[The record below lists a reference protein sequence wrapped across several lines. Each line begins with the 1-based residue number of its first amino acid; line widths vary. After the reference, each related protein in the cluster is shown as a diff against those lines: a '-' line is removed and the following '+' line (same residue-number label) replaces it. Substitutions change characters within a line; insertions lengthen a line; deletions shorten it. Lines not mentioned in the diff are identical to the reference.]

1 MHTHMR
7 TSTHLHA
14 AREMSRYICPT
25 VDTTP
30 SEISARVRLSVDMP
44 REVNPRPS
52 LPRRSSSTRRLLWG
66 MLSSKSSLNDEERGE
81 QGGREG
87 GM

>member
-1 MHTHMR
+1 
-7 TSTHLHA
+7 
-14 AREMSRYICPT
+14 MSRYICPT

-30 SEISARVRLSVDMP
+30 SDVVDMP
-44 REVNPRPS
+44 REVNPRPA

-81 QGGREG
+81 RGREG
-87 GM
+87 VREEVREDFELVSRVGRRPQPYQ

>member
-1 MHTHMR
+1 MHPHMR
-7 TSTHLHA
+7 TCTHLHA

-30 SEISARVRLSVDMP
+30 SDVVDMP

-66 MLSSKSSLNDEERGE
+66 MLSSKSSLNDEERIKTGR
-81 QGGREG
+81 GREG